1 MKALKSL
8 KNSFVILISAIA
20 LIAAV
25 CGVVFGGNPTAAY
38 ADSYDDEQ
46 TQQDKNYKFALV
58 DVNVDVNEDKT
69 MRITENLYTTFE
81 DNNVNTG
88 FIRDIQRITR
98 IKRKIGEKTI
108 SGYDI
113 FAPLTDIEFKLYRYN
128 EFNDYKSAIED
139 GVVPSAA
146 DISGLEEMPSKYS
159 YELYEN
165 GQFHSIKM
173 QKQSGY
179 LQSGTYLFQ
188 LSYTYDLSED
198 KAGGFDDLTLD
209 VLGYDMNYAAAVH
222 GKVNFPK
229 SIDRSNAG
237 VYLNNSSA
245 FEGRALWQPDASE
258 GDRLNVKDTSVEFYT
273 CLKTDAKRSFTVQ
286 VILPDGYFKGV
297 GLTFFWYYI
306 PFIVIA
312 AAAVV
317 ALVILAIKMID
328 KKPLETVEFYPPE
341 GMSVMR
347 FSSIWH
353 RGVRDKDTA
362 ALILKWAGLG
372 LITIQQ
378 DGYSDVILRP
388 TGKLP
393 TRRGTRKRRKAPA
406 ANVFDEF
413 PDRVS
418 AETGTGGV
426 ESSDPF
432 GFGEPD
438 GENQVSSAEM
448 KKYFANA
455 AERNYYDA
463 LFGGIGGTNMFSSRV
478 FSTQPYSAQRRL
490 YEVTEALKRSGETP
504 PTLDGRLNK
513 KAKYLFPYISLI
525 PMVCAIAYQCILNQT
540 FVPLFFLIFMA
551 AGSFVLPSMGGP
563 RKAIF
568 IAYIFPVAFF
578 AMPYFAFIMMGTMP
592 AYDYIRLMYIA
603 PFIWAIGNFA
613 LPLLKGRRT
622 EEAHKYYGQML
633 GFKNFLLKAELPRI
647 QKLFD
652 ENPEYFADILPWC
665 FIMGISDKV
674 EKRFK
679 SLEIKINMP
688 QYVIDRVNVY
698 VLAGCMRRAYYSGAP
713 RSSGGGHG
721 GFGGGGG
728 GGHGGSSGGGG
739 GGGGSRGC

>member
-8 KNSFVILISAIA
+8 KNSFVILISVIA

-25 CGVVFGGNPTAAY
+25 CGVVFGRGNSVSASALSAEASS
-38 ADSYDDEQ
+38 ADN
-46 TQQDKNYKFALV
+46 NYKFALV

-69 MRITENLYTTFE
+69 MRITENLYTTFR
-81 DNNVNTG
+81 NSNTNTG

-98 IKRKIGEKTI
+98 IKRKVHDKDVFG
-108 SGYDI
+108 SDI
-113 FAPLTDIEFKLYRYN
+113 FAPLTDIQFKMFNYN
-128 EFNDYKSAIED
+128 GINDYEAAIEE
-139 GVVPSAA
+139 GFVPDKS
-146 DISGLEEMPSKYS
+146 DIFRLQEMPSKYTYS
-159 YELYEN
+159 LYDN

-173 QKQSGY
+173 QQQLEYK
-179 LQSGTYLFQ
+179 LDAGTYLFQ

-273 CLKTDAKRSFTVQ
+273 CLNTEAKRSFTVQ
-286 VILPDGYFKGV
+286 VILPDGYFKGL

-306 PFIVIA
+306 PFVVIA

-317 ALVILAIKMID
+317 ALVILALKMID

-418 AETGTGGV
+418 AEPSTGGV

-438 GENQVSSAEM
+438 GENQISSAEM

-504 PTLDGRLNK
+504 PALDGRLSK

-568 IAYIFPVAFF
+568 IAYIFPIAFF

-688 QYVIDRVNVY
+688 QYVTDRVNVY